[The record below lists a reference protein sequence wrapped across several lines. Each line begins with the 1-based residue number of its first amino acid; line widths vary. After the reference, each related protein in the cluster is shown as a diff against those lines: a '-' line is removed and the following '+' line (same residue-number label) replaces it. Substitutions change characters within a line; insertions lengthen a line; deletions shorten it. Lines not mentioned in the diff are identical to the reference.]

1 MINIILRGIV
11 SNTNKIESIVDH
23 ITKTE
28 KKNALSFILLTTGIW
43 CVAKVV
49 MKQGERIYL
58 LEEKLEE
65 IKSKGE

>member
-23 ITKTE
+23 ITKTD

-43 CVAKVV
+43 CVTKVV
-49 MKQGERIYL
+49 IKQDQRLNI